1 MNSSLKAM
9 MSVLSDEDRQDFIE
23 ISHKL
28 KENGGDVTQL
38 DAEEIEL
45 IHAME
50 MKYQAK
56 IQAAY
61 ESADGDIIRPDILYT
76 EFSEFCRRRLD
87 DEFGGLSLHY
97 SEVLEKVVDSK
108 LIPHDFLDENIAK
121 ELYTEFQ
128 EDVDNICNFADV
140 GEAKLEREPHVLL
153 GLAWFMVVYQ
163 FKIENLA

>member
-9 MSVLSDEDRQDFIE
+9 MSVLADDDRQDFIE

-28 KENGGDVTQL
+28 KENGGDITQL

-50 MKYQAK
+50 IKYQEK

-61 ESADGDIIRPDILYT
+61 ESAGGEIIRSDILYT

-87 DEFGGLSLHY
+87 DEFGGLSQHY
-97 SEVLEKVVDSK
+97 SEVLEQVVDSR

-121 ELYTEFQ
+121 EVYEEFQ
-128 EDVDNICNFADV
+128 EDVDNICHFADV
-140 GEAKLEREPHVLL
+140 GEAKIDQEPHVLL

-163 FKIENLA
+163 FKIENQA